1 VITLL
6 HFHASPLHPPFR
18 RTVARTLSSETSPRL
33 IPKSVLHRCRCRCI
47 DGGLGRDARR
57 DVLKWHGST
66 SPRIPPPTIANL
78 HQLQSDKRLYR
89 RPAKCVDSSGQKSRR
104 RLTVAVALQRSKP
117 LPSRSL
123 RPASPFDGGGRTVTM
138 QRMSPGIV

>member
-1 VITLL
+1 VITFL

-33 IPKSVLHRCRCRCI
+33 IPKSVLRRCRCRCRCRCI
-47 DGGLGRDARR
+47 DGSLGRDARR

-66 SPRIPPPTIANL
+66 SPRIPPPTITNL

-89 RPAKCVDSSGQKSRR
+89 RPAKCVDSSGQKWRR

-123 RPASPFDGGGRTVTM
+123 RPASPFDGGGRKVT
-138 QRMSPGIV
+138 ICNE